1 MRVAHVVPSYRA
13 NVRAHARGGVSTAAA
28 DIAALDPAHRLVST
42 LTAAELSELDVVH
55 LHHALAWEEPSGLM
69 ATGDGPRLVKSI
81 HVLQRRQNRLRGAES
96 TRSETA
102 QTALLTRADRLTVA
116 TTAARDMLCEDHPE
130 VADLASRLVTL
141 PLVPPM
147 STLCGD
153 RPPYPSEVS
162 PMVLAV
168 GRFDRLKGTDLLVD
182 VVASLLMARPGIR
195 VVIAG
200 GLPDHPKY
208 ERRWLKSFRE
218 RLPEG
223 AHERFAFV
231 GWLDAEKLAELYRQ
245 AAVYL
250 APSRLETCGLAL
262 MEALAAGCPTVATDI
277 PAHREVAS
285 DAALF
290 VPQEASA
297 MVEAALSL
305 IDDPA
310 LGLMLG
316 RLGPA
321 CIPERAAVVSQWLHF
336 WEQTR

>member
-1 MRVAHVVPSYRA
+1 
-13 NVRAHARGGVSTAAA
+13 VSTAAA
-28 DIAALDPAHRLVST
+28 DIAALDPTHRLVST
-42 LTAAELSELDVVH
+42 LTAAELGELDVVH
-55 LHHALAWEEPSGLM
+55 LHHALAWEELSGLM
-69 ATGDGPRLVKSI
+69 AARSGPRLVKSI
-81 HVLQRRQNRLRGAES
+81 HVLQRRQNRMRGAES
-96 TRSETA
+96 TRSEAA
-102 QTALLTRADRLTVA
+102 QTALMMRADRLTVA
-116 TTAARDMLCEDHPE
+116 TSAARDMLCEDHPE
-130 VADLASRLVTL
+130 VVDLETRLVTL

-147 STLCGD
+147 TTLHGA
-153 RPPYPSEVS
+153 RPPYPSDTP

-182 VVASLLMARPGIR
+182 VVAALLTARPTLR

-218 RLPEG
+218 RLPED

-231 GWLDAEKLAELYRQ
+231 GWQDADKLLELYRQ

-277 PAHREVAS
+277 PAHREVAR
-285 DAALF
+285 DAALL

-305 IDDPA
+305 IDDGA
-310 LGLMLG
+310 VGMRLG
-316 RLGPA
+316 RRGPA
-321 CIPERAAVVSQWLHF
+321 CIPERAGVVSQWLHF